1 MWGPSDEEIRLFR
14 NMIIAA
20 LCVALTIAFALG
32 ALLF

>member
-14 NMIIAA
+14 NVVIAA
-20 LCVALTIAFALG
+20 LCVALATAFALG